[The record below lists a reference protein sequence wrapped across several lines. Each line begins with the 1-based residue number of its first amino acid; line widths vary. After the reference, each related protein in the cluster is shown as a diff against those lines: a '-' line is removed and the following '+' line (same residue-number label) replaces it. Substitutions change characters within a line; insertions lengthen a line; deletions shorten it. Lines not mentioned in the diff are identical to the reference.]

1 VLTPQISTFF
11 RAIISSSICDSYNK
25 IMYRSGGIYTLKKM
39 EEEIDL
45 YFFRCYDEDKY
56 DQRRVKMKKILAS
69 LMMVGLIF
77 CLGGCNVPWMKQK
90 TEKTK
95 AAKVIQ
101 ADKVEGTMKGMKLKV
116 GVSNDMAPFSYYDS
130 EQKKIT
136 GFDIDLL
143 DKLSEYLGFEYE
155 LYPMNMKKLEQKI
168 KNKELDLAIA
178 GISITDERQR
188 EFSFTDTY
196 YETYLQIVVRKDSQ
210 ITDRKEITEK
220 KVGVVEGTSS
230 AQYAEDYLSEDNKI
244 TYYKNITKVWNDLE
258 KGTIDATIYDT
269 TGIQNYMQEHAD
281 NTNLSV
287 LNEQLNSEESNYGI
301 MFVKGYKYLDQF
313 NVALQVLNNDG
324 TYQKLK
330 EQWIK
335 TKE

>member
-1 VLTPQISTFF
+1 
-11 RAIISSSICDSYNK
+11 
-25 IMYRSGGIYTLKKM
+25 
-39 EEEIDL
+39 
-45 YFFRCYDEDKY
+45 
-56 DQRRVKMKKILAS
+56 MKKILAS
-69 LMMVGLIF
+69 IMMGSLIF
-77 CLGGCNVPWMKQK
+77 CLSACNMPWQK
-90 TEKTK
+90 KDTQKEVKRE
-95 AAKVIQ
+95 VIQ
-101 ADKVEGTMKGMKLKV
+101 AEKVQGTMKDMTLKV
-116 GVSNDMAPFSYYDS
+116 GVSNDMAPFSYYDK
-130 EQKKIT
+130 EQKKIV

-143 DKLSEYLGFEYE
+143 DKISDYLGFEYK
-155 LYPMNMKKLEQKI
+155 LYPLSMKQIEQKI
-168 KNKELDLAIA
+168 KNKEINLAIA

-258 KGTIDATIYDT
+258 KGTSDATIYDT

-287 LNEQLNSEESNYGI
+287 VNEQLNSEESNYGI

>member
-1 VLTPQISTFF
+1 
-11 RAIISSSICDSYNK
+11 
-25 IMYRSGGIYTLKKM
+25 
-39 EEEIDL
+39 
-45 YFFRCYDEDKY
+45 
-56 DQRRVKMKKILAS
+56 MKKILAS

-77 CLGGCNVPWMKQK
+77 CLGGCNVPWTKQK

-188 EFSFTDTY
+188 EFAFTDTY

-220 KVGVVEGTSS
+220 KIGVVEGTSS

-244 TYYKNITKVWNDLE
+244 TYYKNITKAWKDLE
-258 KGTIDATIYDT
+258 KGTIDATIHDT
-269 TGIQNYMQEHAD
+269 TGIQNYMKEHAD
-281 NTNLSV
+281 DTNLSV

-301 MFVKGYKYLDQF
+301 MFTKGYKYLDQF

>member
-1 VLTPQISTFF
+1 
-11 RAIISSSICDSYNK
+11 
-25 IMYRSGGIYTLKKM
+25 
-39 EEEIDL
+39 
-45 YFFRCYDEDKY
+45 
-56 DQRRVKMKKILAS
+56 MKKILAS
-69 LMMVGLIF
+69 IMMGSLIF
-77 CLGGCNVPWMKQK
+77 CLSACNMPWQK
-90 TEKTK
+90 KDTQKEVKRE
-95 AAKVIQ
+95 VIQ
-101 ADKVEGTMKGMKLKV
+101 ADKVQGTMKDMTLKV
-116 GVSNDMAPFSYYDS
+116 GVSNDMAPFSYYDK
-130 EQKKIT
+130 EQKKIV

-143 DKLSEYLGFEYE
+143 DKISDYLGFEYK
-155 LYPMNMKKLEQKI
+155 LYPLSMKQIEQKI
-168 KNKELDLAIA
+168 KNKEINLAIA

-220 KVGVVEGTSS
+220 KIGVVEGTSS

-269 TGIQNYMQEHAD
+269 TGIQNYMKEHAD

>member
-1 VLTPQISTFF
+1 
-11 RAIISSSICDSYNK
+11 
-25 IMYRSGGIYTLKKM
+25 
-39 EEEIDL
+39 
-45 YFFRCYDEDKY
+45 
-56 DQRRVKMKKILAS
+56 MKKILAS

-95 AAKVIQ
+95 AVKVIQ

-313 NVALQVLNNDG
+313 NVVLQVLNNDG

>member
-1 VLTPQISTFF
+1 
-11 RAIISSSICDSYNK
+11 
-25 IMYRSGGIYTLKKM
+25 
-39 EEEIDL
+39 
-45 YFFRCYDEDKY
+45 
-56 DQRRVKMKKILAS
+56 MKKILAS

-95 AAKVIQ
+95 ATKVIQ

-188 EFSFTDTY
+188 DYSFTDIY
-196 YETYLQIVVRKDSQ
+196 YETYLQIVVNKNAD
-210 ITDRKEITEK
+210 ITDRKDIKNMTI
-220 KVGVVEGTSS
+220 GVVEGTSS
-230 AQYAEDYLSEDNKI
+230 EEYAKEYLAEDGNKI
-244 TYYKNITKVWNDLE
+244 KVYKTAEEVFENLE
-258 KGTIDATIYDT
+258 ADKIEATIYDAP
-269 TGIQNYMQEHAD
+269 GIQSYMNTHKD
-281 NTNLSV
+281 TTNLEV
-287 LNEQLNSEESNYGI
+287 LDEQLNSEESNYGI
-301 MFVKGYKYLDQF
+301 MFAKGYKYLDQF

-324 TYQKLK
+324 SYQKIK

>member
-1 VLTPQISTFF
+1 
-11 RAIISSSICDSYNK
+11 
-25 IMYRSGGIYTLKKM
+25 
-39 EEEIDL
+39 
-45 YFFRCYDEDKY
+45 
-56 DQRRVKMKKILAS
+56 MKKILAS

-77 CLGGCNVPWMKQK
+77 CLGGCNVPWTKQK

-116 GVSNDMAPFSYYDS
+116 GVSNDMAPFSYYDR

-188 EFSFTDTY
+188 EFAFTDTY

-220 KVGVVEGTSS
+220 KIGVVEGTSS

-244 TYYKNITKVWNDLE
+244 TYYKNITKVWKDLE
-258 KGTIDATIYDT
+258 KGTIDATIHDT
-269 TGIQNYMQEHAD
+269 TGIQNYMKEHAD
-281 NTNLSV
+281 DTNLSV

-301 MFVKGYKYLDQF
+301 MFTKGYKYLDQF

>member
-1 VLTPQISTFF
+1 
-11 RAIISSSICDSYNK
+11 
-25 IMYRSGGIYTLKKM
+25 
-39 EEEIDL
+39 
-45 YFFRCYDEDKY
+45 
-56 DQRRVKMKKILAS
+56 MKKILAS

-95 AAKVIQ
+95 ATKVIQ

-188 EFSFTDTY
+188 EFAFTDTY

-220 KVGVVEGTSS
+220 KIGVVEGTSS

-244 TYYKNITKVWNDLE
+244 TYYKNITKVWKDLE
-258 KGTIDATIYDT
+258 KGTIDATIHDT
-269 TGIQNYMQEHAD
+269 TGIQNYMKEHAD
-281 NTNLSV
+281 DTNLSV
-287 LNEQLNSEESNYGI
+287 FNEQLNSEESNYGI
-301 MFVKGYKYLDQF
+301 MFTKGYKYLDQF

>member
-1 VLTPQISTFF
+1 
-11 RAIISSSICDSYNK
+11 
-25 IMYRSGGIYTLKKM
+25 
-39 EEEIDL
+39 
-45 YFFRCYDEDKY
+45 
-56 DQRRVKMKKILAS
+56 MKKILAS

-95 AAKVIQ
+95 ATKVIQ

-116 GVSNDMAPFSYYDS
+116 
-130 EQKKIT
+130 

>member
-1 VLTPQISTFF
+1 
-11 RAIISSSICDSYNK
+11 
-25 IMYRSGGIYTLKKM
+25 
-39 EEEIDL
+39 
-45 YFFRCYDEDKY
+45 
-56 DQRRVKMKKILAS
+56 MKKILAS

-77 CLGGCNVPWMKQK
+77 CLGGCNVPWTKQK

-188 EFSFTDTY
+188 EFAFTDTY

-220 KVGVVEGTSS
+220 KIGVVEGTSS

-301 MFVKGYKYLDQF
+301 MFTKGYKYLDQF

>member
-1 VLTPQISTFF
+1 
-11 RAIISSSICDSYNK
+11 
-25 IMYRSGGIYTLKKM
+25 
-39 EEEIDL
+39 
-45 YFFRCYDEDKY
+45 
-56 DQRRVKMKKILAS
+56 MKKILAS
-69 LMMVGLIF
+69 LMVVGLIF

-95 AAKVIQ
+95 TAKVIQ

-143 DKLSEYLGFEYE
+143 EKVSEYLGFKYE
-155 LYPMNMKKLEQKI
+155 LYPMNMKKLEQAV

-178 GISITDERQR
+178 GISMTDERQR

-210 ITDRKEITEK
+210 ITDRKEITGK
-220 KVGVVEGTSS
+220 KIGVVEGTSS
-230 AQYAEDYLSEDNKI
+230 AQYAQDYLSEDNKI
-244 TYYKNITKVWNDLE
+244 TYYKNITKIWKNLE

-269 TGIQNYMQEHAD
+269 AGIQDYMDEHKD
-281 NTNLSV
+281 DTNLSV
-287 LNEQLNSEESNYGI
+287 LEEQLNSEESNYGI
-301 MFVKGYKYLDQF
+301 MFAKGYQYLDQF

-335 TKE
+335 TKES

>member
-1 VLTPQISTFF
+1 
-11 RAIISSSICDSYNK
+11 
-25 IMYRSGGIYTLKKM
+25 MYRSGGIYTLKKM

-77 CLGGCNVPWMKQK
+77 CLGGCNVPWMQQK

>member
-1 VLTPQISTFF
+1 
-11 RAIISSSICDSYNK
+11 
-25 IMYRSGGIYTLKKM
+25 
-39 EEEIDL
+39 
-45 YFFRCYDEDKY
+45 
-56 DQRRVKMKKILAS
+56 MKKILAS

-101 ADKVEGTMKGMKLKV
+101 ADKVERTMKRMKLKV

-188 EFSFTDTY
+188 NYSFTDIY
-196 YETYLQIVVRKDSQ
+196 YETYLQIVVNKNAD
-210 ITDRKEITEK
+210 ITDRKDIKNMTI
-220 KVGVVEGTSS
+220 GVVEGTSS
-230 AQYAEDYLSEDNKI
+230 EEYAKEYLAEDGNKI
-244 TYYKNITKVWNDLE
+244 KVYKTAEEVFENLE
-258 KGTIDATIYDT
+258 ADKIEATIYDAP
-269 TGIQNYMQEHAD
+269 GIQSYMNTHKD
-281 NTNLSV
+281 TTNLEV
-287 LNEQLNSEESNYGI
+287 LDEQLNSEESNYGI
-301 MFVKGYKYLDQF
+301 MFAKGYKYLDQF

-324 TYQKLK
+324 SYQKIK